1 MTKIAIVIGIFV
13 LIVGVVFAISQF
25 IKNSEPEPIACTLE
39 ARLCPDGSYVGR
51 TGPNCEFAECP
62 NPGAIKAS
70 GTIIGKVNIGP
81 LCPVEPC
88 PVPKPDPYSSRKV
101 VLTPTIGK
109 SINLD
114 LDSSGN
120 FSGAIPAGTYEL
132 TITNCEF
139 LGCRY
144 SLPKTVLIEAN
155 QTTRID
161 VEIDTGIR

>member
-1 MTKIAIVIGIFV
+1 MTKIAIILGILV
-13 LIVGVVFAISQF
+13 LIVGAGIAISQF
-25 IKNSEPEPIACTLE
+25 IKYSEPEPVACTLE
-39 ARLCPDGSYVGR
+39 ARICPDGSYVGR

-62 NPGAIKAS
+62 NPGTIKVS

-88 PVPKPDPYSSRKV
+88 PVPKPDPYSSRQII
-101 VLTPTIGK
+101 LTSKQGSPIYL
-109 SINLD
+109 S

-120 FSGAIPAGTYEL
+120 FSGTIPSGTYEL
-132 TITNCEF
+132 TITNCDF

-155 QTTRID
+155 KTTRID
-161 VEIDTGIR
+161 IEIDTGIR